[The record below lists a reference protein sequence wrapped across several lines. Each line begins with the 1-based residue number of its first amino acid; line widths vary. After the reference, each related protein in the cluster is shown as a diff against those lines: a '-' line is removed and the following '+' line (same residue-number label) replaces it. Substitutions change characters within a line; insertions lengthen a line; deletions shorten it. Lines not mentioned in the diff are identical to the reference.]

1 MNNKCYICGFEGYT
15 CKVECANGYIHDVC
29 QSCYKMKVGAVDTLT
44 VLQAKVE
51 GIIESLSD
59 VQKSQAEGIAR
70 MIIERKAFED
80 VK

>member
-29 QSCYKMKVGAVDTLT
+29 QSCYKMKVGAVDELT
-44 VLQAKVE
+44 VLQAKVK
-51 GIIESLSD
+51 GIVESLSES
-59 VQKSQAEGIAR
+59 QRLQAESITTE
-70 MIIERKAFED
+70 IIERKAFED